1 MSLISGKIKNFER
14 STFYGCLFISRKM
27 QVMKATTRKISRMQI
42 SRIREKKKEYEGF
55 CTKIRVCNSNLEMLE
70 EALKVNIVL
79 FYRDSHKTSLTT
91 VRESRGKFGES
102 FHFLTSSKNNQDILR

>member
-1 MSLISGKIKNFER
+1 
-14 STFYGCLFISRKM
+14 M

-102 FHFLTSSKNNQDILR
+102 FHFLTTSKNNQDILR